1 VELFCEFSRI
11 RVVFCSRRPYYIIK
25 RLLPKGMNMNITYF
39 TDMFVKAKEET
50 IGVDP
55 NSSTTIDDAYDT
67 FIDLVSQLKSGDDY
81 ALAQMVRMSTMTLKE
96 KLRWRM
102 HLAEEGIEMTP
113 RQVDEYIVLLELAI
127 NHSLDD

>member
-1 VELFCEFSRI
+1 
-11 RVVFCSRRPYYIIK
+11 
-25 RLLPKGMNMNITYF
+25 MNITYF

-50 IGVDP
+50 IGLDS
-55 NSSTTIDDAYDT
+55 NSSTEINDAYET
-67 FIDLVSQLKSGDDY
+67 FVDLVTQLKSGDDF

-113 RQVDEYIVLLELAI
+113 RQVDEYVVLLELAI
-127 NHSLDD
+127 NHSLDE